1 MENKTKIKT
10 ARVVTAISSKLSL
23 IICGIILFSVSYSV
37 AQTNNKTTL
46 LAKLDLNR
54 SGLAQVKTYYL
65 AGKADK
71 AIESLLVYYKT
82 RKNIIHPDLTVNAST
97 GKPIVGTLAETDL
110 KRANDALNHTFFV
123 MNGYPAFDYGKDIN
137 WQYWPVKDNELKWQ
151 IHRMAWW
158 DAMAKT
164 YTATNDERYAKEWV
178 FEYADWVRKNPIGLS
193 EDNDNFAWRSLEVS
207 ERLELQSKLFFYFI
221 NSKAFDED
229 FLVTFL
235 TNYAKQAERVIN
247 NYSTEGNHLLFQAQ
261 RVIYAGTVFP
271 ELADAKNWQKSG
283 ITKLNEQIGIQV
295 FADGMHDELA
305 FHYHI
310 ASANTFYK
318 ALRMLDLNGI
328 ASQFPQFYLDRLEK
342 MMMAVVEFS
351 FPDYSHPMFSD
362 SWLTSKSV
370 MMKNFKDWS
379 SVYPNNKVL
388 KYFATDGKEGS
399 LPNHTSHRLPDGGIY
414 AFRSGWDTNST
425 NLILKASKPAFWHS
439 QPDNGTFEIWV
450 KGRNFMPD
458 PGAFLYSGNAAVN
471 KQRDY
476 FRQTKLHNTLT
487 LDNQNLTVDAK
498 ELKWSTS
505 NKLDV
510 LVYENPSYENLKH
523 RRSVFFVNKKFFVI
537 ADEAIG
543 KATGD
548 VAIHFAFKEGV
559 VDADYIS
566 KSITT
571 TNADLNNI
579 TLKTFAPQNA
589 NMVAEENFVSYKY
602 NEKIKR
608 PAFAIQMPK
617 TENQTPRFLTVIV
630 PFSGIAVVPSIDA
643 KFLKTN
649 GNTLK
654 VKVTVDGKS
663 HKLKYHLR

>member
-1 MENKTKIKT
+1 MYKTIT
-10 ARVVTAISSKLSL
+10 VLGLFVLISQSL
-23 IICGIILFSVSYSV
+23 F
-37 AQTNNKTTL
+37 AQQNDKMRL
-46 LAKLDLNR
+46 LAKLDLNQPA
-54 SGLAQVKTYYL
+54 LAQVKTYYQAGDSTEAVQALL
-65 AGKADK
+65 A
-71 AIESLLVYYKT
+71 YYKG
-82 RKNIIHPDLTVNAST
+82 RMNIVHPDLRLNAVT
-97 GKPIVGTLAETDL
+97 GKPVVASLSETDL
-110 KRANDALNHTFFV
+110 KRADDALTHSFFV
-123 MNGYPAFDYGKDIN
+123 MNGYDSFNYGKDIN

-151 IHRMAWW
+151 VHRMAWW
-158 DAMAKT
+158 ESMAKT
-164 YTATNDERYAKEWV
+164 YTSTNDERYAQEWV
-178 FEYADWVRKNPIGLS
+178 FQYKDWVRKNPIGLS
-193 EDNDNFAWRSLEVS
+193 ADNDRFAWRSLEVS
-207 ERLELQSKLFFYFI
+207 ERLELQSKLFLYFI
-221 NSKAFDED
+221 NSTAFDAD

-235 TNYAKQAERVIN
+235 TNYSKQAERVIE
-247 NYSTEGNHLLFQAQ
+247 NYSTQGNHLLFQAQ

-271 ELADAKNWQKSG
+271 ELVSAASWRASG

-295 FADGMHDELA
+295 FEDGMHDELA

-328 ASQFPQFYLDRLEK
+328 SSQFPQFYIDRLEK

-362 SWLTSKSV
+362 SWLTTKSV
-370 MMKNFKDWS
+370 MMRNFKDWS
-379 SVYPNNKVL
+379 SVYPNNRVL

-399 LPNHTSHRLPDGGIY
+399 LPNYTSNSLPKGGIY

-425 NLILKASKPAFWHS
+425 NLILKASRPAFWHS

-487 LDNQNLTVDAK
+487 LNDQNLTVDAK

-505 NKLDV
+505 PNLDV

-543 KATGD
+543 DATGD

-559 VDADYIS
+559 VNADYAS

-571 TNADLNNI
+571 TFADLNNI
-579 TLKTFAPQNA
+579 TVKTFPQQNA
-589 NMVAEENFVSYKY
+589 SMVAEENFVSYTY
-602 NEKIKR
+602 NKKIQR
-608 PAFAIQMPK
+608 PAFAIQTPK
-617 TENQTPRFLTVIV
+617 TDTKTRRFLTVIV
-630 PFSGIAVVPSIDA
+630 PFDGTSVAPTIDA
-643 KFLKTN
+643 KFLKTKSDK
-649 GNTLK
+649 LK
-654 VKVTVDGKS
+654 IKVTVDGKS
-663 HKLKYHLR
+663 HKLSYSLR

>member
-1 MENKTKIKT
+1 MLKSFAT
-10 ARVVTAISSKLSL
+10 LSFIVIAFCSNL
-23 IICGIILFSVSYSV
+23 L
-37 AQTNNKTTL
+37 AQQNNKTRL
-46 LAKLDLNR
+46 LNKLNLNQPA
-54 SGLAQVKTYYL
+54 LAEVKTYYL
-65 AGKADK
+65 AGDSTK
-71 AIESLLVYYKT
+71 AIQSLLAYYKT
-82 RKNIIHPDLTVNAST
+82 RRNIVHPDLKVNAST
-97 GKPIVGTLAETDL
+97 GKPVVGPLAETDL
-110 KRANDALNHTFFV
+110 KRANDALQHIFFV
-123 MNGYPAFDYGKDIN
+123 MNGYPPFDYGKDIN

-158 DAMAKT
+158 ESMAKT
-164 YTATNDERYAKEWV
+164 YISTNDERYAKEWA
-178 FEYADWVRKNPIGLS
+178 FQYADWVRKNPIGLS
-193 EDNDNFAWRSLEVS
+193 EDNDRFAWRSLEVS

-271 ELADAKNWQKSG
+271 EFTDAPKWQKSG

-295 FADGMHDELA
+295 FADGMQDELA

-310 ASANTFYK
+310 ASVNIFYK
-318 ALRMLDLNGI
+318 ALQMLDLNGI
-328 ASQFPQFYLDRLEK
+328 SGQFPQFYIDRLEK
-342 MMMAVVEFS
+342 MMMAVVNFS

-362 SWLTSKSV
+362 SWLTTKSV
-370 MMKNFKDWS
+370 MMRNFKDWS
-379 SVYPNNKVL
+379 SVYPNNQVL
-388 KYFATDGKEGS
+388 KYFATDGKQGS
-399 LPNHTSHRLPDGGIY
+399 LPNYTSHRLPDGGIY
-414 AFRSGWDTNST
+414 TFRSGWDNNST
-425 NLILKASKPAFWHS
+425 NLILKASRPAFWHS

-450 KGRNFMPD
+450 KGWNFMPD

-487 LDNQNLTVDAK
+487 LNNQNLTVDAK
-498 ELKWSTS
+498 ELKWSTGK
-505 NKLDV
+505 KLDL

-523 RRSVFFVNKKFFVI
+523 RRSVFFVDKKFFVI

-543 KATGD
+543 NATGD
-548 VAIHFAFKEGV
+548 VAIHFALKEGV

-579 TLKTFAPQNA
+579 TIKTFTPQNA
-589 NMVAEENFVSYKY
+589 KMVAEENFVSYKY

-608 PAFAIQMPK
+608 PAFAVQMPK
-617 TENQTPRFLTVIV
+617 TQEQTPRFLTVIV
-630 PFSGIAVVPSIDA
+630 PFSGTAVAPIIEA
-643 KFLKTN
+643 KFLKTT
-649 GNTLK
+649 GNKLK
-654 VKVTVDGKS
+654 IKVTVDGKS
-663 HKLKYHLR
+663 HKLKYRLH